1 MVAEQ
6 SSLFRRLTW
15 IAGGRRLGGSL
26 VTSFCR
32 RRGAEHNRSPEMTG
46 RCPIE
51 RTFGG
56 MKNDCSWKPT
66 RDPAQNTSCILRGA
80 QGSWPLTLRAGL
92 GVPNWLRLSRQRR
105 RDATCP
111 IEGCLGGPRQ
121 PATWLPRGGPYKGNH
136 VQHAWRRRRGVL
148 FKKEKRQL
156 WKKNEWQAGRGEK
169 EHTNLEKIQHKA
181 GCIMDIHQRTI
192 SLFPFR
198 IHAHSLQKTPHS
210 RPQKKGN
217 GALDVTKRGAHTDH

>member
-181 GCIMDIHQRTI
+181 GYIIYIHQRT
-192 SLFPFR
+192 
-198 IHAHSLQKTPHS
+198 
-210 RPQKKGN
+210 N
-217 GALDVTKRGAHTDH
+217 